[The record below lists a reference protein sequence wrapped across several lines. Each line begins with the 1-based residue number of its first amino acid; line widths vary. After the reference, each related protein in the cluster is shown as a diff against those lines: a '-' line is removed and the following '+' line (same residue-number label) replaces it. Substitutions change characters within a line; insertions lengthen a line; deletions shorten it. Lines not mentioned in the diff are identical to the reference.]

1 MAKPGWKVL
10 REGEVV
16 KLLNETYGPDEIH
29 EIGQAIEEAIEE
41 ANLPTTT
48 DGFIQGLVKVTVEFV
63 PSSKS
68 VK

>member
-1 MAKPGWKVL
+1 M
-10 REGEVV
+10 